1 MLFMRYR
8 QDAKPIGKGQIK
20 RVAWALLIGL
30 VIYAISYLLSLAA
43 FRAIYANSVLY
54 LIYTAITAL
63 GYLIPGVALALALKE
78 SRAL

>member
-1 MLFMRYR
+1 MLFMRCR

-20 RVAWALLIGL
+20 RVAWA
-30 VIYAISYLLSLAA
+30 VIYANSYLLSLAA
-43 FRAIYANSVLY
+43 FKAIYANSVLY

>member
-1 MLFMRYR
+1 MLFLRYR
-8 QDAKPIGKGQIK
+8 QDANPAEKSQIK

-30 VIYAISYLLSLAA
+30 VIYAISYLLSMAA

-63 GYLIPGVALALALKE
+63 GYLIPGAALALALNE
-78 SRAL
+78 RRSV